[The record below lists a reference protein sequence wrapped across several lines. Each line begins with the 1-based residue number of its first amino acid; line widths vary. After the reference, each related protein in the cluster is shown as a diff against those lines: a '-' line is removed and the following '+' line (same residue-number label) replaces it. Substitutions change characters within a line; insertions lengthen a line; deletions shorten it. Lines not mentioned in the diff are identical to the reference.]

1 MPEETSGGIPPRR
14 RVSVALRVQKAFTR
28 KAIAKMLRRDVEPPA
43 GLDVM
48 AHVPL
53 VAGGYGMLEIA
64 LARSRAVD
72 PGLAELARLRA
83 ATIHGCPW

>member
-1 MPEETSGGIPPRR
+1 MQERRSGTIPPRR
-14 RVSVALRVQKAFTR
+14 RLSAALRAYRVVTR
-28 KAIAKMLRRDVEPPA
+28 RALSKMLGRVVEAP
-43 GLDVM
+43 GGVDVM

-53 VAGGYGMLEIA
+53 VAGGYGLLEIA

-72 PGLAELARLRA
+72 PRLAELARLRA